1 VAVAVPAVMSIYAV
15 GAAAIALWLV
25 VRFPSLGPNGVKG
38 AFVAGFLALLGMQVA
53 LVLIDPVAA
62 REPYGVA
69 LALLLV
75 ILPAL
80 TATFWSAALLLRALV
95 ALRP

>member
-1 VAVAVPAVMSIYAV
+1 
-15 GAAAIALWLV
+15 
-25 VRFPSLGPNGVKG
+25 
-38 AFVAGFLALLGMQVA
+38 MQVA

-80 TATFWSAALLLRALV
+80 TATFWSAALLLRALA